1 MAAKADDPRRR
12 TMSRCDRGLRLPNWT
27 RVPGGRIAAY
37 GESLRSGAAR
47 GCKIGGGARAGSTA
61 NLDDRRGTEDVLL
74 ATHWFADHG
83 QIRQRTQHPL
93 RHGSGSH
100 PARRAI

>member
-1 MAAKADDPRRR
+1 
-12 TMSRCDRGLRLPNWT
+12 MSRCDRGLRLPNWT

-37 GESLRSGAAR
+37 GKSLRSGAAR